1 MMNFVAI
8 DFETANRWR
17 NSACSVAVVEVT
29 EGQIAGTFC
38 ELIKPPV
45 MAFDDFNIQIHGITP
60 DMVADKPS
68 FAELWPQLVTK
79 LAGRVVVAHNA
90 QFDMGVLRESLRYS
104 HIPAP
109 KFTYCDTV
117 AMSRIM
123 WPQLKNH
130 KLNTVA
136 EYLNIKFKHH
146 DAAEDAKVCAAI
158 PLRAAEERRKDDI
171 LKLAKSIGLAI
182 KWFSA

>member
-1 MMNFVAI
+1 MNFVAI

-17 NSACSVAVVEVT
+17 NSACSVAIVEVVD
-29 EGQIAGTFC
+29 GQIAGTFC
-38 ELIKPPV
+38 ELIKPPG
-45 MAFDDFNIQIHGITP
+45 MAFDAFNVKLHGITP
-60 DMVADKPS
+60 EMVADKPR
-68 FAELWPQLVTK
+68 FAELWPQMEEK

-109 KFTYCDTV
+109 GFIYLDTV

-123 WPQLKNH
+123 WPQLENH

-136 EYLNIKFKHH
+136 EHLNIKFKHH
-146 DAAEDAKVCAAI
+146 DAAEDARVCAAI
-158 PLRAAEERRKDDI
+158 PIRAGQERRKDDV
-171 LKLAKSIGLAI
+171 LNLAKSIGLAV
-182 KWFSA
+182 KKFLA